1 MRKALK
7 MLAALLAFA
16 FVQFIIVSCSSK
28 TTAQTCNCPAGPQGP
43 QGVQG
48 PTGAIGATGATGA
61 QGPAGPQG
69 PTGATGPTGPQ
80 GPQGPSGTAGS
91 GVWFG
96 GSNLGTLTTTPA
108 SILQPAPQLTQAGS
122 YMLLGNVSLQE
133 TTGGYPEVTCFLQV
147 GSTNLLPSNT
157 TIQPPTTMNLTA
169 TGAVTLSNAQV
180 PATVSLQ
187 CSYLIGPETINV
199 TQASL
204 SIIQVGTLQTGP

>member
-1 MRKALK
+1 MRKAIK

-16 FVQFIIVSCSSK
+16 FVQFIIVSCSNKPLAQS
-28 TTAQTCNCPAGPQGP
+28 QTCNCPAGPQGQTGA
-43 QGVQG
+43 QGPQG
-48 PTGAIGATGATGA
+48 PTGAT
-61 QGPAGPQG
+61 GPAGPQG
-69 PTGATGPTGPQ
+69 PTGATGPVGPQ

-96 GSNLGTLTTTPA
+96 GSNLGTLTTTPT
-108 SILQPAPQLTQAGS
+108 SVIQPAPQLSQAGS
-122 YMLLGNVSLQE
+122 YMFIANVSFQE
-133 TTGGYPEVTCFLQV
+133 TTGGYPQVTCFIQA

-169 TGAVTLSNAQV
+169 TGAVTLSSADV

-187 CSYLIGPETINV
+187 CSYQIGPETINV

-204 SIIQVGTLQTGP
+204 SIIQVGTLQTGL